1 MLRAATNRSTKCR
14 ALLRAVAAATRVALA
29 FALLFA
35 LVHSGTR
42 YFYCEAMGLQL
53 VDPCAQG
60 ISDEGQRESRLALST
75 AHAADCCEIVT
86 LPAMP
91 QGSQAAAPSVAP
103 AALVAILP
111 AFCLVASTVSPAS
124 PADRAFGKWRP
135 PPRASRDL
143 RQQRMVFLI

>member
-1 MLRAATNRSTKCR
+1 MLRAPTNGSTKRR
-14 ALLRAVAAATRVALA
+14 ALRRAVVAVTRVVLA

-35 LVHSGTR
+35 LVESGTR
-42 YFYCEAMGLQL
+42 YFYCEAMGLRL

-60 ISDEGQRESRLALST
+60 IAHEGQREGQLPLLS
-75 AHAADCCEIVT
+75 AYHADCCEIVT

-91 QGSQAAAPSVAP
+91 QAVQALAPSVAP

-111 AFCLVASTVSPAS
+111 AFWLVAQTAPPAS

-135 PPRASRDL
+135 PPRTSRDL
-143 RQQRMVFLI
+143 RAQRMVFLI